1 MISSSDE
8 QVVMA
13 LRTAA
18 HRIVVPPESR
28 WVRERHSVRAEW
40 MLATLAV
47 VAVVAVVGALRG
59 EPRAVPASVSHTVP
73 PSGAH
78 AASASGPVTYDVSD
92 DAPWVAARAKA
103 APGFVV
109 LRPTWLPRTPDAA
122 SKCEIDSQRL
132 MDATSDGYHVWYG
145 SVVPG
150 WPYFT
155 MRHCSILFGG
165 HRDAAHVSWGERDL
179 SNVSPVPLLTFVARG
194 SVFYIREYV
203 PGVMYVQWIEN
214 GSFYEVIAEG
224 YELSDLVRA
233 VNSLEP
239 VR

>member
-47 VAVVAVVGALRG
+47 VALVAIVGALRG

-109 LRPTWLPRTPDAA
+109 LRPTWLPRPPDAA
-122 SKCEIDSQRL
+122 SKCEMDSQRL
-132 MDATSDGYHVWYG
+132 EDASSEEYHVRYG
-145 SVVPG
+145 RVVPG

-155 MRHCSILFGG
+155 MNDCSIVFGG
-165 HRDAAHVSWGERDL
+165 HANWFGLAGRVPNEPPAPLATFTSRG
-179 SNVSPVPLLTFVARG
+179 NVV
-194 SVFYIREYV
+194 YIRESG
-203 PGVMYVQWIEN
+203 PGAYLFLWVEN
-214 GSFYEVIAEG
+214 GAIYEVVARG
-224 YELSDLVRA
+224 YELSDLIRA